1 MIVLAKKILIG
12 DALQENKYLTIE
24 EGIISSISD
33 EGTPDITIDG
43 TLLPGFVDIHSHGG
57 GGYYFSDKNIENVR
71 KVIATHHSHGTT
83 SIMASLVTEPIE
95 TIKEQIARLK
105 PLVQNGELLGI
116 HLEGPF
122 LSEHKCG
129 AHDPALL
136 RDPEISLLEE
146 LVALGEGTIAMVTMA
161 PERKGGIEAVEY
173 LVDHGITVAI
183 GHSDGSYEV
192 GQAAL
197 AAGASVYTHF
207 YNATP
212 KFDIHAPY
220 TEPTIAT
227 AALEDPEIAYEI
239 INDGV
244 HLSNEVIQFILKH
257 GHRRTIAVTDAM
269 SAAGGEDGSYT
280 IGALGVTV
288 KDGVARLT
296 EGNSLA
302 GSTLTMDKTF
312 NRLISEFGLTI
323 AQASFACSTLPA
335 RTLGYSYIG
344 EIREGA
350 LAEFVEVRENKFY
363 KTQILI

>member
-1 MIVLAKKILIG
+1 MIIHAKKILIG
-12 DALQENKYLTIE
+12 DSVVENKFLTVEDGLIASIQDS
-24 EGIISSISD
+24 GNADQII
-33 EGTPDITIDG
+33 EGTLI
-43 TLLPGFVDIHSHGG
+43 PGFVDIHSHGG
-57 GGYYFSDKNIENVR
+57 GGFYFSDENVENIR
-71 KVIATHHSHGTT
+71 KVISTHKAHGTT
-83 SIMASLVTEPIE
+83 SIMASLVSEPIE
-95 TIKEQIARLK
+95 KIKSQIARLR
-105 PLVQNGELLGI
+105 PLVQRGELLGI

-129 AHDPALL
+129 AHDPKLL
-136 RDPEISLLEE
+136 RDPDLTTLSD
-146 LVALGEGTIAMVTMA
+146 LVEFAEGTIAMVTMA

-173 LVDHGITVAI
+173 LVEHGITVAI
-183 GHSDGSYEV
+183 GHSDGTYES
-192 GQAAL
+192 GKAAL

-227 AALEDPEIAYEI
+227 AALEDPDIAYEI

-257 GHRRTIAVTDAM
+257 APHRVIAITDAM
-269 SAAGGEDGSYT
+269 SAAGGVDGAYT

-288 KDGVARLT
+288 KAGVARLS

-302 GSTLTMDKTF
+302 GSTLTMDRTF

-323 AQASFACSTLPA
+323 AQASFASSTLPA
-335 RTLGYSYIG
+335 RTVGYSYIG

-350 LAEFVEVRENKFY
+350 LAEFVEVRNNAFY
-363 KTQILI
+363 QTLIF